1 MDCGVPYIL
10 EIVFIILYITFFVYL
25 FDKKTEGLIII
36 FLFILTFFAG
46 FKTISDLYNL
56 NKDERLVKFDFLLD
70 YSTKRAG
77 LYYDFARYM
86 IRNPLPLWIFAG
98 LPISLSIISL
108 LLIVLTVSYIK
119 KNKKNTTFGDIPFER
134 KPRKL
139 LDDYKGLFISNFV
152 FLIVFILGI
161 IGLNYKFDL
170 KNFEILI
177 NSVLGLLVNFK
188 ILKFAE
194 YIDIESDAAY
204 FILNIIAVILSII
217 PLIIHTLKWLLEWL
231 LSLFT
236 GGSTSKF
243 LDDITIDFKI
253 NNLQL
258 YLSALYIIVF
268 IISWVMLSYSRELF
282 QMRTN
287 QLFAD
292 G

>member
-70 YSTKRAG
+70 YSTTRAG

-119 KNKKNTTFGDIPFER
+119 KTKKNTTFGDIPFER

-188 ILKFAE
+188 ILNFALD
-194 YIDIESDAAY
+194 IDIKIKDDIVRNIVAA
-204 FILNIIAVILSII
+204 FLIIIAAILSII
-217 PLIIHTLKWLLEWL
+217 PAIIHILKM
-231 LSLFT
+231 LFT
-236 GGSTSKF
+236 GSTSYN
-243 LDDITIDFKI
+243 DITIDFKI

-258 YLSALYIIVF
+258 YLSALYIIIF

>member
-56 NKDERLVKFDFLLD
+56 NKNERLVKFDFL
-70 YSTKRAG
+70 
-77 LYYDFARYM
+77 DFSSSSSSSNAKYFFDFLTY
-86 IRNPLPLWIFAG
+86 ISKNPLPLWIFAG

-119 KNKKNTTFGDIPFER
+119 KTKKNTTFGDIPFER

-152 FLIVFILGI
+152 FLIVFILGV
-161 IGLNYKFDL
+161 IGVNFNTKTIKFENLL
-170 KNFEILI
+170 KNESLSNFLNGLRWSIWSNINIFEDGI
-177 NSVLGLLVNFK
+177 
-188 ILKFAE
+188 
-194 YIDIESDAAY
+194 
-204 FILNIIAVILSII
+204 SI
-217 PLIIHTLKWLLEWL
+217 
-231 LSLFT
+231 S
-236 GGSTSKF
+236 
-243 LDDITIDFKI
+243 I
-253 NNLQL
+253 NNKTLQPCL
-258 YLSALYIIVF
+258 FALYIIIF

>member
-56 NKDERLVKFDFLLD
+56 DKDKGLVKFDFFLFF
-70 YSTKRAG
+70 SG
-77 LYYDFARYM
+77 SFFDFVTY
-86 IRNPLPLWIFAG
+86 ISKNPLPLWIFAV

-152 FLIVFILGI
+152 FLILFILGV
-161 IGLNYKFDL
+161 IGVNNLKVSTVFKNVLNRG
-170 KNFEILI
+170 I
-177 NSVLGLLVNFK
+177 
-188 ILKFAE
+188 
-194 YIDIESDAAY
+194 
-204 FILNIIAVILSII
+204 
-217 PLIIHTLKWLLEWL
+217 
-231 LSLFT
+231 
-236 GGSTSKF
+236 
-243 LDDITIDFKI
+243 DITIDNKT
-253 NNLQL
+253 LQP
-258 YLSALYIIVF
+258 YLFALYIIIF
-268 IISWVMLSYSRELF
+268 IISWVMLSYSSELF